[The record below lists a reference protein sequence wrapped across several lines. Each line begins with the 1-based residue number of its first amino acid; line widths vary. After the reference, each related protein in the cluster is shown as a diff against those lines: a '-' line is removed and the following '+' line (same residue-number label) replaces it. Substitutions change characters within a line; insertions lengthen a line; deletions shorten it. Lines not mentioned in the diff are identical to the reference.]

1 MANNNP
7 KNYLQPGSLIRRED
21 VERALR
27 AEVQKEPLVTSIME
41 VSRWLILGYLPRY
54 ARPEGLPSD
63 PQAHLLQWDTL
74 NNEDLARLK
83 VFLDTRFRLL
93 GKVLP
98 DLKAVE
104 VTDTTPQQTL
114 TDLELAARVAAL
126 VSRNQSPMLRMGGN
140 PLSARVGAVV
150 DAVLVDPDTNEE
162 PIPPPAPRPQRGA
175 QEIPDWL

>member
-7 KNYLQPGSLIRRED
+7 KSYLRAGSLIRKED

-27 AEVQKEPLVTSIME
+27 AEVQKEPLVTSILE
-41 VSRWLILGYLPRY
+41 ISRWLILGYMPRY

-63 PQAHLLQWDTL
+63 PRAHLLQWEAV

-83 VFLDTRFRLL
+83 VVLDTRFRLL

-126 VSRNQSPMLRMGGN
+126 VSRNQSPVMRMGGTFPSN
-140 PLSARVGAVV
+140 RMSQVV
-150 DAVLVDPDTNEE
+150 DAVLVEPEE
-162 PIPPPAPRPQRGA
+162 APIPPPDALSDPYPD
-175 QEIPDWL
+175 IPDWL